1 MVSCDCCGQN
11 VIEIKC
17 PFCVKDST
25 FDDIDDKTF
34 YLKRGNDDQL
44 KLDVKHQYYYQVQT
58 QLGVCK
64 IESAYFVV
72 WTEKDL
78 HIEQIM
84 FDEVLWNT
92 ICEKSKHIFVTA
104 ILPELVGKFYSRLPF
119 SNKPVPLSCTSDNAK
134 LNKDRFFV
142 TMRNVLL
149 DGFIIYV
156 LE

>member
-72 WTEKDL
+72 WTERK
-78 HIEQIM
+78 
-84 FDEVLWNT
+84 
-92 ICEKSKHIFVTA
+92 ICISSKLCLMRYCETQFVRSRNIF
-104 ILPELVGKFYSRLPF
+104 LSLPF
-119 SNKPVPLSCTSDNAK
+119 YQNLLVNFIHDCHSVINQYHYLVLQTM
-134 LNKDRFFV
+134 LNLTK
-142 TMRNVLL
+142 TVLN
-149 DGFIIYV
+149 
-156 LE
+156 

>member
-1 MVSCDCCGQN
+1 MSCIINPDVPFIGASPDGMVSCDCCGQN

-64 IESAYFVV
+64 I
-72 WTEKDL
+72 
-78 HIEQIM
+78 
-84 FDEVLWNT
+84 
-92 ICEKSKHIFVTA
+92 
-104 ILPELVGKFYSRLPF
+104 
-119 SNKPVPLSCTSDNAK
+119 
-134 LNKDRFFV
+134 
-142 TMRNVLL
+142 
-149 DGFIIYV
+149 
-156 LE
+156 